1 MNKIY
6 NNNSQ
11 LNSLEETI
19 NTGTL
24 FKNIYKPYKVTP
36 KIVPETKEEKLLFKI
51 QQYEIALMDLN
62 LYLDNFPNDGSLL
75 ELYKKYTK
83 ELEETKK
90 EFERLYYP
98 LDKKQENG
106 NTWKWLDGKWPWE
119 RLINV

>member
-1 MNKIY
+1 
-6 NNNSQ
+6 
-11 LNSLEETI
+11 
-19 NTGTL
+19 
-24 FKNIYKPYKVTP
+24 
-36 KIVPETKEEKLLFKI
+36 
-51 QQYEIALMDLN
+51 MDLN